1 MQGQQVELLHVQGLG
16 GFYTP
21 DVPLPMHASLEL
33 ITAPAASG
41 EAMYDQ
47 RLFNQ
52 DTGTAA
58 GFGAEDTYNTY
69 DKPLFAD
76 RGAVAR
82 HRPTGAGEDEE
93 EDAERSF
100 KPDKVRGLCV
110 SIASGSRVQGGS
122 LRALSGCRRA
132 GPGRRAHILEGCHV
146 PST

>member
-1 MQGQQVELLHVQGLG
+1 
-16 GFYTP
+16 
-21 DVPLPMHASLEL
+21 
-33 ITAPAASG
+33 
-41 EAMYDQ
+41 MYDQ

-82 HRPTGAGEDEE
+82 HRPTGAGGDDEE

-100 KPDKVRGLCV
+100 KPDKVRAPRQHGFRGQ
-110 SIASGSRVQGGS
+110 GSRFRV
-122 LRALSGCRRA
+122 ALCK
-132 GPGRRAHILEGCHV
+132 C
-146 PST
+146 